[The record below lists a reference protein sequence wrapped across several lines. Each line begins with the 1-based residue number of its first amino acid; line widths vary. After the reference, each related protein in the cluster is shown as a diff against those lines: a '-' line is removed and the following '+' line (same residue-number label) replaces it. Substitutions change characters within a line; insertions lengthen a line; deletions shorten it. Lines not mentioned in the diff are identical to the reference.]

1 MRKTGVFFLIIV
13 LFFGFNNSLF
23 AQYQLAGSV
32 NYNGNDDLPIP
43 EVTLGLY
50 DLQDILVVS
59 TETDENGN
67 YFFSS
72 IPSGAYHL
80 RSSSNLEP
88 ETVDI
93 QDSYLVLMSLLNWI
107 ELDEI
112 QSQAADINN
121 NGSVTWN
128 DYFYIVSDY
137 LTHGEAFPAG
147 VWQFEEAYIDFTS
160 REDPPDTTDLWGI
173 TEGDVEG
180 MWEPSGRDLN
190 ILDYSYYPVQMAN
203 NEFQVDINTNYNNQ
217 IAGFSINVAYP
228 ANQLNIIDVTGPD
241 GNLNYVVDEDNGFV
255 KIIWLDENNSGRISG
270 DKLLTLTVETKSS
283 ENENIAFELMHGSM
297 LIDAKGKEIEDVE
310 IQLPMLEKNQD
321 IELSISS
328 AYPNPFVDVVNINL
342 NLDEANLASMSI
354 FDVTGKLVLK
364 TDNISLNKGEQSIT
378 VDTQSFKPGYYIY
391 MIDLVG
397 GTKYSATGQI
407 VKSN

>member
-1 MRKTGVFFLIIV
+1 MRKTGVFFLVIV
-13 LFFGFNNSLF
+13 LFFVFNNSLF

-32 NYNGNDDLPIP
+32 NYNGNDNLPIP
-43 EVTLGLY
+43 EVTVGLY
-50 DLQDILVVS
+50 DLQDMLVVS
-59 TETDENGN
+59 AETDEKGN

-72 IPSGAYHL
+72 IPSGEYYL

-88 ETVDI
+88 VTVDI
-93 QDSYLVLMSLLNWI
+93 QDSYLVLMHLLNWI

-112 QSQAADINN
+112 QIQAADINN

-137 LTHGEAFPAG
+137 LTYGEAFPAG

-160 REDPPDTTDLWGI
+160 RENPPDTTDLWGI

-217 IAGFSINVAYP
+217 IAGYSINVAYP

-255 KIIWLDENNSGRISG
+255 KIIWLDENTSGRISG
-270 DKLLTLTVETKSS
+270 DKLLTLTVETKSA
-283 ENENIAFELMHGSM
+283 ETENIAFELMHGSM
-297 LIDAKGKEIEDVE
+297 LIDAKGNEIEDVE

-328 AYPNPFVDVVNINL
+328 AYPNPFVDAININL
-342 NLDEANLASMSI
+342 NLDEANSASMSI

-364 TDNISLNKGEQSIT
+364 TDNISLHKGEQSIT
-378 VDTQSFKPGYYIY
+378 VDTQSFKPGYYFY
-391 MIDLVG
+391 MVDLVG
-397 GTKYSATGQI
+397 GTKHSATGQI

>member
-43 EVTLGLY
+43 EVTVGLY

>member
-1 MRKTGVFFLIIV
+1 MRKTGVFFLIIA
-13 LFFGFNNSLF
+13 LFFGFNNSLI

-43 EVTLGLY
+43 DVTVGLY

-72 IPSGAYHL
+72 IPRGEYYL

-147 VWQFEEAYIDFTS
+147 VWQFEEVYIDYTS

-180 MWEPSGRDLN
+180 MWMPSGRDLK

-217 IAGFSINVAYP
+217 IAGFSINLAYP
-228 ANQLNIIDVTGPD
+228 ASQLNIIDVTGPD

-255 KIIWLDENNSGRISG
+255 KIIWLDENNYGRISG
-270 DKLLTLTVETKSS
+270 DKLLTLTVETKST
-283 ENENIAFELMHGSM
+283 EIENIAFELMHGSM

-328 AYPNPFVDVVNINL
+328 AYPNPFVDVININL